1 MSSLNRAVKNCLPT
15 IPKEYK
21 AYPVFTP
28 YARLWSVKLWPSLVS
43 DTTIKAISLRPA
55 LRAKARGHTRSNTNS
70 ALTKQPQY
78 SSPTWLGL
86 EETLTICTHARDT
99 KIDCAR
105 TSSRS
110 ALNMPTGT
118 GCYSR
123 GLGGKI
129 KCSWFYDERAETLG
143 WEMRSHAFWLT
154 HSGAR
159 AFLEV
164 AENDVRLSSS
174 TVTHGWRL
182 LHALPR
188 FISKEQVSLQ
198 TVTWR

>member
-123 GLGGKI
+123 GLGGKNKMQLI
-129 KCSWFYDERAETLG
+129 LWWKSR
-143 WEMRSHAFWLT
+143 
-154 HSGAR
+154 
-159 AFLEV
+159 
-164 AENDVRLSSS
+164 NVRLRNEI
-174 TVTHGWRL
+174 TCVLTNTFRCPG
-182 LHALPR
+182 
-188 FISKEQVSLQ
+188 ISWGSRE
-198 TVTWR
+198 WCEAE